1 MVKKNNFYNITIL
14 ILMALSATVVFF
26 QAQRALPLVDYTYQ
40 LENAYRIY
48 IGQTLY
54 KDFVLVVAPGTY
66 VVMALLMKLFG
77 LSNLVQLIY
86 TMIISSLTLLLT
98 YKLIKKITNNSM
110 VSIILSAPLVFCGY
124 SIYPFPI
131 YDNNA
136 MFFML
141 ISLNV
146 LLYAFEKKTVA
157 LFLIAGIL
165 IVIPPFFKQ
174 NTGLI
179 YTFLSLFSL
188 FILAIFKSNIINKK
202 HFAYLLVGAFLVSGS
217 FVFWL
222 FYKNIFDDFIFQNF
236 IFPSQSRPLLGSM
249 KSIIAH
255 FITFNTAF
263 LYFLLVILLL
273 ILKFKI
279 KNIDFKNYSIIL
291 FIICAFIIRML
302 TGHFPY
308 ISITKSFNVWYDVT
322 FLLVFIYLFEFSKI
336 SKTAS
341 YLFLLPI
348 VVIGVSYSS
357 FLSQGVN
364 GSSYGIWPLFFI
376 MIAFIYKYL
385 TDYISSIKWL
395 KSIIVFTALISVSL
409 GFLIYKNTRLS
420 YVSLNGELQ
429 KASRINF
436 DYIATPGNWIC
447 EMEEL
452 FAYIDKIIP
461 NDESMISIPAEDPI
475 FFATK
480 RIPVLKYFQLNI
492 VTCPFSKEQII
503 NDIKV
508 NNIKWIIWKTNPQR
522 PLGYFDIDNKS
533 IKSYVQLN
541 FKLVK
546 ILKGYEIYKK

>member
-1 MVKKNNFYNITIL
+1 
-14 ILMALSATVVFF
+14 MALSATVVFF